1 MIAKLSTPFLGV
13 KAFVIM
19 ECGTRR
25 RIYVALG
32 GMDRAGGR
40 AAGAISRRQLLD
52 VGLSMKQM
60 TKRLTWSRWPTG

>member
-19 ECGTRR
+19 ECGDATADLHCVRR
-25 RIYVALG
+25 NG
-32 GMDRAGGR
+32 SCWR
-40 AAGAISRRQLLD
+40 AAGAISRWQLLD

-60 TKRLTWSRWPTG
+60 TKRLTSSRWLDG